1 MAKILNAYLKR
12 HIKVALLI
20 AMYAMIFAVIF
31 KLHNLPVDA
40 VVYAYVLSLFVT
52 ILLFGYGF
60 TKFYKNH
67 KHLMNL
73 SNQITLSIAE
83 LPETGDLI
91 VADYQSLIRVLFEAL
106 HKLETDSD
114 YARTEM
120 VDYYT
125 LWAHQIKTPI
135 SAMSLL
141 VESEPSERN
150 LMMKS
155 ELFKIQQ
162 YVEMVLQYLRLESE
176 TSDIRIETHDLEAM
190 LKASIRKYRTIF
202 IEKNIRLNFEVEP
215 MRVLTDE
222 KWFSFAFEQILSNA
236 LKYTHVGEI
245 TISVV
250 PSGGV
255 LTKQPL
261 KLMIRDTGIGIQDED
276 LPRVFER
283 GFTGYNGRMDKKST
297 GIGLY
302 LCKKALNK
310 LSHALTIQSE
320 VGVGTTVYID
330 LSRSETVIE

>member
-12 HIKVALLI
+12 HIKVALLV

-31 KLHNLPVDA
+31 KLHNLPADA
-40 VVYAYVLSLFVT
+40 VLYAFVLSLFVT

-60 TKFYKNH
+60 TRFYKNH
-67 KHLMNL
+67 KHLMEL
-73 SNQITLSIAE
+73 SNHVTLSIAE

-91 VADYQSLIRVLFEAL
+91 VSDYQNLIEILYEAL

-114 YARTEM
+114 YARSEM
-120 VDYYT
+120 IDYYT

-135 SAMSLL
+135 SALSLL

-155 ELFKIQQ
+155 ELFKIGQ

-176 TSDIRIETHDLEAM
+176 TSDIRIEKQDLETM
-190 LKASIRKYRTIF
+190 LKSSIRKYRTIF
-202 IEKNIRLNFEVEP
+202 IEKGIKLSFEVEP
-215 MRVLTDE
+215 MQVLTDE
-222 KWFSFAFEQILSNA
+222 KWFCFAFEQILSNA
-236 LKYTHVGEI
+236 LKYTHTGEI
-245 TISVV
+245 VIRISMEH
-250 PSGGV
+250 PF
-255 LTKQPL
+255 
-261 KLMIRDTGIGIQDED
+261 KLMIRDTGIGIQKED

-310 LSHALTIQSE
+310 LAHSLTIQSE
-320 VGVGTTVYID
+320 VGVGTTVFID
-330 LSRSETVIE
+330 LSRRETFIE

>member
-12 HIKVALLI
+12 HIKVALLV
-20 AMYAMIFAVIF
+20 AMYAVIFAMIF

-40 VVYAYVLSLFVT
+40 VLYAYVLSLFVT
-52 ILLFGYGF
+52 IILFGYGF

-67 KHLMNL
+67 KHLNEM
-73 SNQITLSIAE
+73 SNHITLSITE

-91 VADYQSLIRVLFEAL
+91 VSDYQCLVKTLYEAL

-135 SAMSLL
+135 SALSLL

-150 LMMKS
+150 LRMKS
-155 ELFKIQQ
+155 ELFKIEQ

-176 TSDIRIETHDLEAM
+176 TSDIRIEKQDLATM
-190 LKASIRKYRTIF
+190 LKTSIRKYRTIF
-202 IEKNIRLNFEVEP
+202 IEKNIQLNFEVEP
-215 MRVLTDE
+215 MQVQVITDD
-222 KWFSFAFEQILSNA
+222 KWFCFAFEQIVSNA
-236 LKYTHVGEI
+236 LKYTHTGEI
-245 TISVV
+245 TIR
-250 PSGGV
+250 V
-255 LTKQPL
+255 LPELPL
-261 KLMIRDTGIGIQDED
+261 KLMIRDTGIGIQEED

-302 LCKKALNK
+302 LCKKALRQ
-310 LSHALTIQSE
+310 LSHTLTIQSE
-320 VGVGTTVYID
+320 IGVGTTVFIN
-330 LSRSETVIE
+330 LGRNETCKLTKL